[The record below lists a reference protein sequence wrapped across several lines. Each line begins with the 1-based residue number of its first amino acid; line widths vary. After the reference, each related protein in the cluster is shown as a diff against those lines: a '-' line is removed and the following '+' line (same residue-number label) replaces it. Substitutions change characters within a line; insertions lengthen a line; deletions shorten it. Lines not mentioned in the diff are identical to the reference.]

1 MFFRGASLGTD
12 QRIANWFD
20 NLLPS
25 GSDGALCLIKRK
37 VSELGVEPKPS
48 LDTRSQEGL
57 GSNRWRVTALQQI
70 SRHITNPP
78 YQRGNRSL
86 KKSVLICPPLFT
98 RAEST
103 IMILWAKGV
112 LLNKAHRTQFLRTW
126 AIRCDAKVNIRQE
139 LPCSRAGVSE
149 PKNRW
154 MKYRL
159 RIHRSIG

>member
-1 MFFRGASLGTD
+1 MFFSGASLGTD
-12 QRIANWFD
+12 QRIANGFD

-25 GSDGALCLIKRK
+25 GSDGVLCLIKRK
-37 VSELGVEPKPS
+37 VEPKPS

-57 GSNRWRVTALQQI
+57 GSIRWRVTALQQI
-70 SRHITNPP
+70 STGITNLP

-86 KKSVLICPPLFT
+86 KKSVPICPPLFS

-103 IMILWAKGV
+103 IMFLWAKGV

-159 RIHRSIG
+159 RIHRSTG